1 MLKSKLIPMIKEGKQ
16 QSVANLAIAYVYG
29 VGDGAATGAH
39 GIAGTTPAIADAA
52 QILFYG
58 HDKNGPVFIAK
69 GHLVTDATYTKG
81 EAAACVITDIPIK
94 DDYAYLSWE
103 LSVPSIGNFVRIES
117 QPQMGTSVSEMTEH
131 LSVDTKEYADTT
143 EADA

>member
-29 VGDGAATGAH
+29 EDHAHTPATGDPV
-39 GIAGTTPAIADAA
+39 ITDAA

-81 EAAACVITDIPIK
+81 EAASCVITDVPIK

-131 LSVDTKEYADTT
+131 LSVDTKEYADRT
-143 EADA
+143 EADEE